1 MDLKFLSLFNES
13 WAKLPSSSEPVYS
26 LDKLFMEH
34 LLNARRYHRRDST
47 VQETIAFYDAHKL
60 RGESVTELKLTI
72 RFVFPVGL

>member
-34 LLNARRYHRRDST
+34 LLNARQYHRRDST
-47 VQETIAFYDAHKL
+47 VQETIAFYDTHKL
-60 RGESVTELKLTI
+60 RGGKCY
-72 RFVFPVGL
+72 